1 MNHVSNLVGGTACG
15 ELYSELPEGD
25 RIFAAFFP
33 ETQTMVTCVKCREK
47 LGLEK
52 HNEQSS

>member
-25 RIFAAFFP
+25 RIFAAFVP
-33 ETQTMVTCVKCREK
+33 ETQAIVNCSECRDK
-47 LGLEK
+47 LGLEM